1 MNAQQLH
8 DSFQDT
14 LQFSSRCLAE
24 ETARAAASGM
34 VYREGFV
41 SSRLYALVDTQ
52 IEVVAGTTLDTA
64 RKYLPFGKVA
74 VLNFA
79 NPHYP
84 GGGPNCSSMTQEEC
98 LCRSSNLY
106 PCLSD
111 ARVQAEFYQYHR
123 ENTDYFFSDRLIY
136 NRGVTVFKDDSPVP
150 VLMPREAWFP
160 VDVITCAAPYIGKRK
175 HTNRAVLEET
185 FKSRIRNV
193 FETAMDNEADVLI
206 LGAFGCGAFRNPPEV
221 VARAFRLVLQ
231 EVRYRGAFRKVVF
244 AIREAARGS
253 RESDNLAVFVREFS
267 GAVQSVPV
275 PAADVALPGGRIL
288 KAGPE
293 SEKYLDWK
301 QNNPYFGKQF
311 SVMGDSIST
320 LEGFNPRG
328 YSVFYQESN
337 SGKTG
342 VREMKDT
349 WWRKVIDFFGGELLV
364 NNAWSGSKVSGV
376 LQKNDTFP
384 SGCSKRRT
392 GGLHM
397 GPVKPDVIMVYMGFN
412 DWANGVPV
420 ACGEDCSITQYLGS
434 FQGAYWEML
443 NSLRRNYPDA
453 ELWCCTLSESYMR
466 ENPAFVFP
474 AAFGGIDI
482 RAYNEMIRETA
493 LEHGCKVLDLNSWE
507 LPYDSVD
514 GSHPNARG
522 MDTLA
527 VLAIRAVAGQAG
539 SEFLNCEAGR
549 HDNMELQAA
558 DGSFRYVCKR
568 CGHIYQKTGAG
579 QVKTPVITPS
589 TVHALHLRRK
599 ATGEVL
605 HFTGEQIFA
614 GRSMDCDLRLTCEY
628 TARYQAVFLYRDGN
642 WYVRDNDS
650 RNGTYLNGNRLAP
663 ETEAVLKENDVI
675 SFARADEVVFLPN
688 G

>member
-1 MNAQQLH
+1 MGAQELNACFLNTVELSQKGELGE
-8 DSFQDT
+8 
-14 LQFSSRCLAE
+14 A
-24 ETARAAASGM
+24 TASAAASGV
-34 VYREGFV
+34 VYRENFV
-41 SSRLYALVDTQ
+41 SGTLYALTETEIRV
-52 IEVVAGTTLDTA
+52 ISGTTLETA
-64 RKYLPFGKVA
+64 GQYVRHGRTA

-106 PCLSD
+106 PCLTD
-111 ARVQAEFYQYHR
+111 DRVQEAYYQYHR
-123 ENTDYFFSDRLIY
+123 ESTDYFFSDRLIY
-136 NRGVTVFKDDSPVP
+136 SRGVTVFKDDQPVP
-150 VLMPREAWFP
+150 VLMPREEWFR
-160 VDVITCAAPYIGKRK
+160 VDVITCAAPYIGRRK

-185 FKSRIRNV
+185 FKSRIRNI
-193 FETAMDNEADVLI
+193 FEAAIENDVDVLI
-206 LGAFGCGAFRNPPEV
+206 LGAFGCGAFHNPPEV

-231 EVRYRGAFRKVVF
+231 ELRYRSAFRKVIF
-244 AIREAARGS
+244 AIRGAAQGS
-253 RESDNLAVFVREFS
+253 REGDNLAVFVREFS
-267 GAVQSVPV
+267 GTAQSA
-275 PAADVALPGGRIL
+275 PAADEDVVLPGGRIL

-293 SEKYLDWK
+293 SAKYQEWK

-328 YSVFYQESN
+328 YSVFYQESI

-342 VREMKDT
+342 VREMSDT
-349 WWRKVIDFFGGELLV
+349 WWGKVIEFFGGELLV

-392 GGLHM
+392 GELHM
-397 GPVKPDVIMVYMGFN
+397 GSVKPDVIMVYMGFN

-420 ACGEDCSITQYLGS
+420 ACTEDCSIAQYLGS

-453 ELWCCTLSESYMR
+453 ELWCCTLSETYMR
-466 ENPAFVFP
+466 GNPAFDFP
-474 AAFGGIDI
+474 AAFGGIHI
-482 RAYNEMIRETA
+482 REYNAMIRETA
-493 LEHGCKVLDLNSWE
+493 LEHGCKLLDLYSWE

-514 GSHPNARG
+514 GSHPNASG

-527 VLAIRAVAGQAG
+527 VLAIRAADQTG

-549 HDNMELQAA
+549 HDNMELQPT
-558 DGSFRYVCKR
+558 DGSFRYICMR
-568 CGHIYQKTGAG
+568 CGHIYCKPGAG
-579 QVKTPVITPS
+579 QVKSPVIAPV
-589 TVHALHLRRK
+589 TVCTLKLRRK
-599 ATGEVL
+599 ATGEIL
-605 HFTGEQIFA
+605 HFSSEQVFA

-628 TARYQAVFLYRDGN
+628 AARYQAVFLYRDGN
-642 WYVRDNDS
+642 WYIRDNDS
-650 RNGTYLNGNRLAP
+650 RNGTYLNGTRLAP
-663 ETEAVLKENDVI
+663 ETETALKENDVI
-675 SFARADEVVFLPN
+675 SFARADEVVFLPDE
-688 G
+688 